1 MFGEIFSRR
10 VFIGKKT
17 CWQWLAVRL
26 ALTIA
31 KHSAI
36 QNPTFAP
43 ISSML
48 TITKNTLS
56 LSFKTCFQELPRNS
70 FISQPCIGFKK
81 MNMNNT
87 TSRHKE
93 NLTFSEYEMRYKKML
108 VLHNYSFQSWVLY
121 IMYIWERHQSLKKML
136 KELPLQ
142 RRETLYWIVW
152 KFTGV
157 LNISR
162 DNFWTCQLWWNINT
176 RSAERSCLIFS
187 KAWGIVWNWYYKV
200 TDLIFSFI

>member
-1 MFGEIFSRR
+1 
-10 VFIGKKT
+10 
-17 CWQWLAVRL
+17 
-26 ALTIA
+26 
-31 KHSAI
+31 
-36 QNPTFAP
+36 
-43 ISSML
+43 
-48 TITKNTLS
+48 
-56 LSFKTCFQELPRNS
+56 
-70 FISQPCIGFKK
+70 
-81 MNMNNT
+81 
-87 TSRHKE
+87 
-93 NLTFSEYEMRYKKML
+93 MRYKKML

-200 TDLIFSFI
+200 TNLIFNLIYKYYSSSLITCTISMHNPNVDKLYIFQSECFWRVKTN